1 MQRNLFNKI
10 KNVNIIS
17 NHQTTIT
24 TSYNRA
30 TKLFRK
36 YQSSSSSTL
45 TTCVNNN
52 ESTDG
57 NGSFLVDRYRAMINE
72 SNNNAVLLDQHQLR
86 ALKELDRLRNDILSS
101 PLYTTDEAKSSSPTT
116 FIGDGE
122 DSDSFFSY
130 PFMDKLQNVATLF
143 GASGSSS
150 SRIEERRTA
159 GSSST
164 FKGVYLHG
172 GVGCGKTFCMNLFYD
187 HLPISSKQQVHF
199 HKFMLGVH
207 KQMHEAKMIDG
218 IKGDVLPTVINR
230 TVKRGRVICFD
241 EFQVTDVAD
250 ALISRRFFTGLL
262 DEGAV
267 LVMTSNR
274 PPSDLYLNGLQRDLF
289 LPFIDLLYEKCEVVS
304 MWESETDYRLVQG
317 ANKARGVYFV
327 GKKSKMDFED
337 AFTSLTKGSNTSS
350 TFLTVQG
357 RNVPIPQAS
366 MEYQVARFSFN
377 DLCRKARGAADYLA
391 IGENFHT
398 VFIDQVPV
406 LTMND
411 VNLVRRFIVFV
422 DAMYECHVKLIVHA
436 ETAPDGIFQVDL
448 KNRHC
453 DEAFAFD
460 RTRSRLEEMG
470 SDAYLKRR
478 WIGHV
483 EHGDNDDT
491 YNKVREVVLD
501 DRDIQR

>member
-1 MQRNLFNKI
+1 MTTTLPSMRSLIQRHFKVE
-10 KNVNIIS
+10 KVGHH
-17 NHQTTIT
+17 HQAMIT
-24 TSYNRA
+24 RLVRCFSSASTS
-30 TKLFRK
+30 T
-36 YQSSSSSTL
+36 STRGEPDK
-45 TTCVNNN
+45 NNN
-52 ESTDG
+52 ES
-57 NGSFLVDRYRAMINE
+57 FLVNAYRSMIKE
-72 SNNNAVLLDQHQLR
+72 SNVMLDHHQLR

-101 PLYTTDEAKSSSPTT
+101 PHYTNEAKASQT

-122 DSDSFFSY
+122 ESDSFF
-130 PFMDKLQNVATLF
+130 PFMDKLQDIFRQTKV
-143 GASGSSS
+143 SSIGNIFNNTQQYTS
-150 SRIEERRTA
+150 PAI
-159 GSSST
+159 
-164 FKGVYLHG
+164 KGVYLHG
-172 GVGCGKTFCMNLFYD
+172 GVGCGKTFCMNLFYN
-187 HLPISSKQQVHF
+187 HLPIASKQQVHF

-218 IKGDVLPTVINR
+218 IKGDVLPTVIDR
-230 TVKRGRVICFD
+230 TIQKGMVICFD

-250 ALISRRFFTGLL
+250 ALILRRFFTGLL
-262 DEGAV
+262 DQGAV
-267 LVMTSNR
+267 LIMTSNR

-289 LPFIDLLYEKCEVVS
+289 LPFIDLLEEKCHVVS

-327 GKKSKMDFED
+327 GRESKVDFED
-337 AFTSLTKGSNTSS
+337 AFRSLTKGSNTCP

-357 RNVPIPQAS
+357 RNVQIPHAS
-366 MEYQVARFSFN
+366 LEYQVARFSFN

-398 VFIDQVPV
+398 VFLDDVPI

-411 VNLVRRFIVFV
+411 VNLVRRFIIFV

-436 ETAPDGIFQVDL
+436 ETPPGGIFQVDL
-448 KNRHC
+448 KNQHC

-483 EHGDNDDT
+483 DGDDISAFSSTNST
-491 YNKVREVVLD
+491 HVRDVVLD